1 MAKERKASVIYEG
14 NASQLVYAFPFD
26 YLRKKFVK
34 VEDIYTNITELT
46 MGVDYT
52 VEDKQVRLVKGIP
65 LGHSVKIYRETTT
78 APLVEWQDASV
89 LRSAD
94 LSLQEVQLLHL
105 AEETADKVFDSG
117 MSTAY
122 DNPNCWDG
130 QYKRI
135 INALDPIEDG
145 DVVTL
150 RYIKSNQDSLLN
162 QLKNTGA
169 TQNSSI
175 VATGDSQNAR
185 LDATGDT
192 QNKRLTDTGNAYV
205 STMTTLKDT
214 ATIKANDASTS
225 AELSKKWAVSA
236 SSPDGATDS
245 KSSKTWAE
253 TAKTSAVHAY
263 TSEKNAS
270 TYADKANTYLAQAT
284 NKAQF
289 AETKATAAEKSA
301 TAAATSA
308 SNAATSATNA
318 KTSETKAA
326 SSASAAAQSAENAK
340 TWDPTNYTKTIM
352 ITKPDNGGHRVL
364 KLLEEITDYDKYNYH
379 RCGGSFSIYPYVR
392 AGGNSHLEFPPVYC
406 AISLPYNLATNDGYT
421 NWSTNSRYI
430 PLVVR
435 NNTTNK
441 VYWGISI
448 AGSGHTVKM
457 FGSFEHNI
465 SVIDTLLSASDNDV
479 YDGYTILHKADVIT
493 PAKASD
499 IPTALSQLTNDSN
512 YVTSNDV
519 GLAVAAEAKKW
530 KDAYNNL
537 RKRSTPAQF
546 DDAELTELMLG
557 AVGSGNITLLQP
569 YTDFD
574 GLLIDYTGDNGNFL
588 SSAYIST
595 AELNRRMAVAKSV
608 DATVIFLFEARYFW
622 TIFITEAKKF
632 SPTYFPYEDDNCVIQ
647 QIYGVKFK
655 EIT

>member
-150 RYIKSNQDSLLN
+150 RYIKANQDSLLN

-192 QNKRLTDTGNAYV
+192 QNKRLTDTGNTYV

-214 ATIKANDASTS
+214 ATTKANDASNS

-236 SSPDGATDS
+236 YSPDDVTGN

-253 TAKTSAVHAY
+253 EAKTSASNSAASASASKSSASASASSA
-263 TSEKNAS
+263 TNSANSANAS
-270 TYADKANTYLAQAT
+270 KQSETASAN
-284 NKAQF
+284 
-289 AETKATAAEKSA
+289 SA
-301 TAAATSA
+301 SASASSAYGASTSA
-308 SNAATSATNA
+308 SNAKISETNA
-318 KTSETKAA
+318 KTSEINAANSAKAA
-326 SSASAAAQSAENAK
+326 LQSEENAK
-340 TWDPTNYTKTIM
+340 KWDLTQLPSVVDMFYPVGTVYMSADKTKTKADFPFMAYGIWEEVPANLCLQTGAASEAGTQRSAGLPN
-352 ITKPDNGGHRVL
+352 ITGYRVAKWGGADDGKRSYYSGCFKQDRDTGMPPTTNASDWNGENG
-364 KLLEEITDYDKYNYH
+364 EIVGTGFGFDASLSNPIY
-379 RCGGSFSIYPYVR
+379 GSSNTVQPPAYIVR
-392 AGGNSHLEFPPVYC
+392 A
-406 AISLPYNLATNDGYT
+406 
-421 NWSTNSRYI
+421 W
-430 PLVVR
+430 VR
-435 NNTTNK
+435 
-441 VYWGISI
+441 
-448 AGSGHTVKM
+448 
-457 FGSFEHNI
+457 
-465 SVIDTLLSASDNDV
+465 
-479 YDGYTILHKADVIT
+479 
-493 PAKASD
+493 
-499 IPTALSQLTNDSN
+499 TA
-512 YVTSNDV
+512 
-519 GLAVAAEAKKW
+519 
-530 KDAYNNL
+530 
-537 RKRSTPAQF
+537 
-546 DDAELTELMLG
+546 
-557 AVGSGNITLLQP
+557 
-569 YTDFD
+569 
-574 GLLIDYTGDNGNFL
+574 
-588 SSAYIST
+588 
-595 AELNRRMAVAKSV
+595 
-608 DATVIFLFEARYFW
+608 
-622 TIFITEAKKF
+622 
-632 SPTYFPYEDDNCVIQ
+632 
-647 QIYGVKFK
+647 
-655 EIT
+655 

>member
-150 RYIKSNQDSLLN
+150 RYIKANQDSLLN

-214 ATIKANDASTS
+214 AATKADDASNS
-225 AELSKKWAVSA
+225 AELSKKWAMSS
-236 SSPDGATDS
+236 SSPDGVS
-245 KSSKTWAE
+245 GNKSAKIWAE
-253 TAKTSAVHAY
+253 EAKTSAGNSAA
-263 TSEKNAS
+263 SASASASSANAS
-270 TYADKANTYLAQAT
+270 ASSAT
-284 NKAQF
+284 N
-289 AETKATAAEKSA
+289 SA
-301 TAAATSA
+301 NSANASKQSASASANSASASASSASDSATSA
-308 SNAATSATNA
+308 SKAKISETNA
-318 KTSETKAA
+318 SNSAKAA
-326 SSASAAAQSAENAK
+326 KQSEENAK
-340 TWDPTNYTKTIM
+340 TWDPTQYVQSVTESNGKITVTKGGGDSTLINLIDTFYPIGTVYVSADKSKTKADFPFM
-352 ITKPDNGGHRVL
+352 QYGTWKEVPANLCLQTGNASEAGTQRSAGLPNITGH
-364 KLLEEITDYDKYNYH
+364 
-379 RCGGSFSIYPYVR
+379 
-392 AGGNSHLEFPPVYC
+392 AEF
-406 AISLPYNLATNDGYT
+406 GYT
-421 NWSTNSRYI
+421 NSSTSMPIIFTEGALSSTNSGRKGGFFSGDGG
-430 PLVVR
+430 
-435 NNTTNK
+435 NQNTQL
-441 VYWGISI
+441 
-448 AGSGHTVKM
+448 
-457 FGSFEHNI
+457 SFN
-465 SVIDTLLSASDNDV
+465 ASE
-479 YDGYTILHKADVIT
+479 
-493 PAKASD
+493 
-499 IPTALSQLTNDSN
+499 SN
-512 YVTSNDV
+512 S
-519 GLAVAAEAKKW
+519 
-530 KDAYNNL
+530 
-537 RKRSTPAQF
+537 
-546 DDAELTELMLG
+546 
-557 AVGSGNITLLQP
+557 
-569 YTDFD
+569 
-574 GLLIDYTGDNGNFL
+574 
-588 SSAYIST
+588 
-595 AELNRRMAVAKSV
+595 
-608 DATVIFLFEARYFW
+608 
-622 TIFITEAKKF
+622 
-632 SPTYFPYEDDNCVIQ
+632 
-647 QIYGVKFK
+647 IYGSSNTVQPPAYLVRAWVR
-655 EIT
+655 TA

>member
-46 MGVDYT
+46 IGVDYT

-150 RYIKSNQDSLLN
+150 RYIKANQDSLLN
-162 QLKNTGA
+162 QLKSTGA

-205 STMTTLKDT
+205 NTMTTLKDT
-214 ATIKANDASTS
+214 ATTKATEANNS
-225 AELSKKWAVSA
+225 ADLSKKWAVS
-236 SSPDGATDS
+236 STSPDGATES

-253 TAKTSAVHAY
+253 DARKSANNSA
-263 TSEKNAS
+263 
-270 TYADKANTYLAQAT
+270 
-284 NKAQF
+284 F
-289 AETKATAAEKSA
+289 AATASQNSA
-301 TAAATSA
+301 TASATSSTNA
-308 SNAATSATNA
+308 SNSANASKQSANASANSASASASSASAASTSAFNAKVSETNA
-318 KTSETKAA
+318 AK
-326 SSASAAAQSAENAK
+326 SASAAAQSAIEAEKWN
-340 TWDPTNYTKTIM
+340 PSSYYTKTEV
-352 ITKPDNGGHRVL
+352 D
-364 KLLEEITDYDKYNYH
+364 
-379 RCGGSFSIYPYVR
+379 
-392 AGGNSHLEFPPVYC
+392 
-406 AISLPYNLATNDGYT
+406 
-421 NWSTNSRYI
+421 
-430 PLVVR
+430 
-435 NNTTNK
+435 
-441 VYWGISI
+441 
-448 AGSGHTVKM
+448 
-457 FGSFEHNI
+457 
-465 SVIDTLLSASDNDV
+465 
-479 YDGYTILHKADVIT
+479 
-493 PAKASD
+493 AK
-499 IPTALSQLTNDSN
+499 IPTNTSQLTNDSN
-512 YVTSNDV
+512 YTNMAM
-519 GLAVAAEAKKW
+519 LEAESKKW
-530 KDAYNNL
+530 KNAYNTL
-537 RKRSTPAQF
+537 RKRSYPTEF
-546 DDAELTELMLG
+546 EDDELTPLISAPLTG
-557 AVGSGNITLLQP
+557 GNITLSHP

-574 GLLIDYTGDNGNFL
+574 GLLIEITGVDNMWL
-588 SSAYIST
+588 MAEYISSAEIT
-595 AELNRRMAVAKSV
+595 RRKEESQKVGGVNFM
-608 DATVIFLFEARYFW
+608 LFASHFALVVG
-622 TIFITEAKKF
+622 TNNF
-632 SPTYFPYEDDNCVIQ
+632 SPTVFPAILGENNKLQ

>member
-34 VEDIYTNITELT
+34 VEDLYTNITELT
-46 MGVDYT
+46 IGVDYT

-175 VATGDSQNAR
+175 VATGDI
-185 LDATGDT
+185 

-225 AELSKKWAVSA
+225 AELSKKWAVSS

-253 TAKTSAVHAY
+253 AAKTAAGNAAASASAAQSSA
-263 TSEKNAS
+263 TAS
-270 TYADKANTYLAQAT
+270 QNSANSSASSAAT
-284 NKAQF
+284 ATQ
-289 AETKATAAEKSA
+289 KATA
-301 TAAATSA
+301 
-308 SNAATSATNA
+308 
-318 KTSETKAA
+318 AA
-326 SSASAAAQSAENAK
+326 SSASAASSSASNASTSATNAKINETNAANSAKAAKQSEENAK
-340 TWDPTNYTKTIM
+340 TWDPTQYVQSVTESNGKVTVTKGGGASTIINLIDTFYPIGSVYISADKSKTKADFPFM
-352 ITKPDNGGHRVL
+352 QYGTWEEVPANLCLQTGAIGEAGTQRSAGLPNITGH
-364 KLLEEITDYDKYNYH
+364 
-379 RCGGSFSIYPYVR
+379 
-392 AGGNSHLEFPPVYC
+392 AEF
-406 AISLPYNLATNDGYT
+406 GYT
-421 NWSTNSRYI
+421 NSLTAMPIILTEGALSSTNSGRKGGFFSGDGE
-430 PLVVR
+430 
-435 NNTTNK
+435 NQNTQL
-441 VYWGISI
+441 
-448 AGSGHTVKM
+448 
-457 FGSFEHNI
+457 SFN
-465 SVIDTLLSASDNDV
+465 ASE
-479 YDGYTILHKADVIT
+479 
-493 PAKASD
+493 
-499 IPTALSQLTNDSN
+499 SN
-512 YVTSNDV
+512 S
-519 GLAVAAEAKKW
+519 
-530 KDAYNNL
+530 
-537 RKRSTPAQF
+537 
-546 DDAELTELMLG
+546 
-557 AVGSGNITLLQP
+557 
-569 YTDFD
+569 
-574 GLLIDYTGDNGNFL
+574 
-588 SSAYIST
+588 
-595 AELNRRMAVAKSV
+595 
-608 DATVIFLFEARYFW
+608 
-622 TIFITEAKKF
+622 
-632 SPTYFPYEDDNCVIQ
+632 
-647 QIYGVKFK
+647 IYGSSNTVQPPAYMVRAWVR
-655 EIT
+655 TA

>member
-46 MGVDYT
+46 IGVDYT
-52 VEDKQVRLVKGIP
+52 VEDKQVRLVKGIS

-150 RYIKSNQDSLLN
+150 RYIKANQDSLLN

-175 VATGDSQNAR
+175 I
-185 LDATGDT
+185 ATGDT

-214 ATIKANDASTS
+214 ATIKANAASNS
-225 AELSKKWAVSA
+225 AELSKKWAVSIT
-236 SSPDGATDS
+236 SPDGVS
-245 KSSKTWAE
+245 GNKSSKTWAE
-253 TAKTSAVHAY
+253 EAKTSA
-263 TSEKNAS
+263 SN
-270 TYADKANTYLAQAT
+270 
-284 NKAQF
+284 
-289 AETKATAAEKSA
+289 
-301 TAAATSA
+301 SA
-308 SNAATSATNA
+308 SSASDSASSALASASSATNA
-318 KTSETKAA
+318 SNSANVSKQSANASANSASASASSASAASTSASTAKVSETNAA
-326 SSASAAAQSAENAK
+326 KSASAAAQSAKEAA
-340 TWDPTNYTKTIM
+340 TFEPTNY
-352 ITKPDNGGHRVL
+352 
-364 KLLEEITDYDKYNYH
+364 Y
-379 RCGGSFSIYPYVR
+379 
-392 AGGNSHLEFPPVYC
+392 
-406 AISLPYNLATNDGYT
+406 
-421 NWSTNSRYI
+421 SRSE
-430 PLVVR
+430 V
-435 NNTTNK
+435 
-441 VYWGISI
+441 
-448 AGSGHTVKM
+448 
-457 FGSFEHNI
+457 
-465 SVIDTLLSASDNDV
+465 D
-479 YDGYTILHKADVIT
+479 
-493 PAKASD
+493 AK
-499 IPTALSQLTNDSN
+499 IPTKVSQLTD
-512 YVTSNDV
+512 DR
-519 GLAVAAEAKKW
+519 GLTTTNELNAEVQKW

-537 RKRSTPAQF
+537 RKRSCPVEF
-546 DDAELTELMLG
+546 DEDELT
-557 AVGSGNITLLQP
+557 LLASNLPTQTSPLNLSKP

-574 GLLIDYTGDNGNFL
+574 GLYIIYGESDGVTSEYIATKQIQERIHFGKPYWYLLLGVGSLYTKCDSRAITTP
-588 SSAYIST
+588 SSIAILFNNIYIY
-595 AELNRRMAVAKSV
+595 RV
-608 DATVIFLFEARYFW
+608 
-622 TIFITEAKKF
+622 
-632 SPTYFPYEDDNCVIQ
+632 
-647 QIYGVKFK
+647 YGVKLK

>member
-150 RYIKSNQDSLLN
+150 RYIKANQDSLLN

-214 ATIKANDASTS
+214 AATKADDASNS
-225 AELSKKWAVSA
+225 AELSKKWAMSS
-236 SSPDGATDS
+236 SSPDGVS
-245 KSSKTWAE
+245 GNKSAKIWAE
-253 TAKTSAVHAY
+253 EAKTSAGNSAA
-263 TSEKNAS
+263 SASASASSANAS
-270 TYADKANTYLAQAT
+270 ASSAT
-284 NKAQF
+284 N
-289 AETKATAAEKSA
+289 SA
-301 TAAATSA
+301 NSANASKQSASASANSASASASSASDSATSA
-308 SNAATSATNA
+308 SKAKISETNA
-318 KTSETKAA
+318 SNSAKAA
-326 SSASAAAQSAENAK
+326 KQSEENAK
-340 TWDPTNYTKTIM
+340 TWDPTQYVQSITESNGKITVTKGGGDSTLINLIDTFYPIGSVYISADKSKTKADFPFMQYGTWEEVPANLCLQTGAIGEAGTQRSAGLPNITGGIDISDNLCVNSISQAQLEKGRGILANESGALQRTSSILGAQGRAWAETPNTYTVDDKRRIQLDASQSNTIYGASNTVQPPAY
-352 ITKPDNGGHRVL
+352 I
-364 KLLEEITDYDKYNYH
+364 
-379 RCGGSFSIYPYVR
+379 VR
-392 AGGNSHLEFPPVYC
+392 A
-406 AISLPYNLATNDGYT
+406 
-421 NWSTNSRYI
+421 W
-430 PLVVR
+430 VR
-435 NNTTNK
+435 
-441 VYWGISI
+441 
-448 AGSGHTVKM
+448 
-457 FGSFEHNI
+457 
-465 SVIDTLLSASDNDV
+465 
-479 YDGYTILHKADVIT
+479 
-493 PAKASD
+493 
-499 IPTALSQLTNDSN
+499 TA
-512 YVTSNDV
+512 
-519 GLAVAAEAKKW
+519 
-530 KDAYNNL
+530 
-537 RKRSTPAQF
+537 
-546 DDAELTELMLG
+546 
-557 AVGSGNITLLQP
+557 
-569 YTDFD
+569 
-574 GLLIDYTGDNGNFL
+574 
-588 SSAYIST
+588 
-595 AELNRRMAVAKSV
+595 
-608 DATVIFLFEARYFW
+608 
-622 TIFITEAKKF
+622 
-632 SPTYFPYEDDNCVIQ
+632 
-647 QIYGVKFK
+647 
-655 EIT
+655 